1 MKQTAPLFFRW
12 VEDRQVAERLLEIWR
27 NILNINSF
35 WQKLPKS
42 KRPNSKSFLNLQ
54 SAINDLIT
62 PTKLSF
68 FSFIAGILQLFL
80 VKYQTDDPVVPYLY
94 NDLFNIIKK
103 IMSFIV
109 KPDIMIKRING
120 ADVKITYLSNKD
132 NFVEPK
138 DKNVGFSTTA
148 VIADLRKK
156 DLVTKKQIA
165 DFFSDVI
172 TFLVSL
178 IEKMFDRCPISYS
191 VVRYASIFDPKE
203 MISVDAELLQSKLK
217 KVYSIL
223 SNWVS

>member
-1 MKQTAPLFFRW
+1 
-12 VEDRQVAERLLEIWR
+12 
-27 NILNINSF
+27 
-35 WQKLPKS
+35 
-42 KRPNSKSFLNLQ
+42 
-54 SAINDLIT
+54 
-62 PTKLSF
+62 
-68 FSFIAGILQLFL
+68 
-80 VKYQTDDPVVPYLY
+80 
-94 NDLFNIIKK
+94 
-103 IMSFIV
+103 MSFIV
-109 KPDIMIKRING
+109 KPDIMIKCING
-120 ADVKITYLSNKD
+120 TDVKITYLSNKD

-138 DKNVGFSTTA
+138 DMNVGFSTTA

-178 IEKMFDRCPISYS
+178 IEKMFERCPISYS